1 MTNGE
6 DKITAWFAAQSK
18 AKPSCFPIG
27 IGDDMAQ
34 VKLSD
39 DASVLI
45 TTDMLLD
52 GVHFDLVQTTPDC
65 AAYKAMS
72 ANLSDC
78 AAMATIPIC
87 AVVAVALPKDFTA
100 ENLKEIYNGL
110 VRASEPFDCHL
121 IGGDITSWLHDEP
134 LAITVTMLSR
144 PTPYHLP
151 VKRSGAKPGD
161 WICVTGSLGG
171 SIVSKHLNFNP
182 RVNEALKITELVKIN
197 AMIDITDGL
206 STDLNRIC
214 EQSKTGAIIEADA
227 IPLSEDA
234 LNAPD
239 PLASALNDGEDFELL
254 FTLKPQNYD
263 ALIKSWPMPT
273 PITKLGTVTDSGEIR
288 IFMPDGQ
295 VEDLTPKGY
304 DHL

>member
-6 DKITAWFAAQSK
+6 DKITAWFAEQSRAQR
-18 AKPSCFPIG
+18 SCFPIG

-34 VKLSD
+34 VNLTA

-52 GVHFDLVQTTPDC
+52 GVHFDLTQTTLDR

-72 ANLSDC
+72 ASLSDC
-78 AAMATIPIC
+78 AAMATVPIC
-87 AVVAVALPKDFTA
+87 AVVAVALPKDFST
-100 ENLKEIYNGL
+100 EHLKELYDGL
-110 VRASEPFDCHL
+110 VCAAEPFDCHL
-121 IGGDITSWLHDEP
+121 IGGDITSWSHAEP
-134 LAITVTMLSR
+134 LAVTVTMLSR
-144 PTPYHLP
+144 PAPYHPP

-161 WICVTGSLGG
+161 CICVTGSLGG
-171 SIVSKHLNFNP
+171 SIVSKHLNFTP
-182 RVNEALKITELVKIN
+182 RVNEALKITELAKIN

-206 STDLNRIC
+206 STELNRIC
-214 EQSKTGAIIEADA
+214 TQSKTGAIIEADK
-227 IPLSEDA
+227 IPFSDDA
-234 LNAPD
+234 RKTSG

-254 FTLKPQNYD
+254 FTLTPENYD
-263 ALIKSWPMPT
+263 ALNKAWPMQT

-288 IFMPDGQ
+288 ISMPDGQ
-295 VEDLTPKGY
+295 VKILTPKGY

>member
-6 DKITAWFAAQSK
+6 DKITAWFAEQSR
-18 AKPSCFPIG
+18 APNSRFPIG

-34 VKLSD
+34 INLEGD
-39 DASVLI
+39 TSVLI

-52 GVHFDLVQTTPDC
+52 GAHFELAQATLDR

-72 ANLSDC
+72 ASLSDC

-87 AVVAVALPKDFTA
+87 AVVAVAMPKDFST
-100 ENLKEIYNGL
+100 EHLKELHSGL
-110 VRASEPFDCHL
+110 VRAAEPFDCHL
-121 IGGDITSWLHDEP
+121 IGGDITSWSHVEP

-144 PTPYHLP
+144 PTPYHPP
-151 VKRSGAKPGD
+151 VKRSDAKPGD
-161 WICVTGSLGG
+161 FICVTGSLGG
-171 SIVSKHLNFNP
+171 SIVSRHLNFTP
-182 RVNEALKITELVKIN
+182 RVKEALKITELAKIN

-214 EQSKTGAIIEADA
+214 MQSKTGAIIEAEK
-227 IPLSEDA
+227 IPLSDDA
-234 LNAPD
+234 LNTPD

-254 FTLKPQNYD
+254 FTLTPEDYD
-263 ALIKSWPMPT
+263 ALIKAWPMPT
-273 PITKLGTVTDSGEIR
+273 PITKLGTITDSGEIR
-288 IFMPDGQ
+288 ISMPDGQ
-295 VEDLTPKGY
+295 VKILAPKGY